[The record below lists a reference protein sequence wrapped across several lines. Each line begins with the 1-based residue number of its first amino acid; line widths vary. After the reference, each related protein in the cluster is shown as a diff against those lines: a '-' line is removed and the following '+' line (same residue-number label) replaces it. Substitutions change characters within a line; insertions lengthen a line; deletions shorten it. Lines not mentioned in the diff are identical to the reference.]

1 MGPILFGSAGIT
13 PPPGSDNFMCGLTNI
28 SDCHLTNR
36 ADTIAVLIYNP
47 LPRSND
53 QFVKIPLGEK
63 YVDARV
69 YDSDGI
75 KYFSSSIVICKI
87 LNRMI
92 HKLGIELMRDVL
104 PVHNLVKAVP
114 GRSNNSAKFDVYF
127 KAKDLPPMGYKTYIL
142 KQSVVPSDSYIRTF
156 DRNVTPSKYV

>member
-63 YVDARV
+63 YADARV

-75 KYFSSSIVICKI
+75 KYF
-87 LNRMI
+87 
-92 HKLGIELMRDVL
+92 
-104 PVHNLVKAVP
+104 
-114 GRSNNSAKFDVYF
+114 
-127 KAKDLPPMGYKTYIL
+127 
-142 KQSVVPSDSYIRTF
+142 
-156 DRNVTPSKYV
+156 